1 MKNFPESYWLLFT
14 QQLSHIW
21 QFFRYNNRI
30 NWELSILASLL
41 AAILYQGNHDM
52 NHKLL
57 NIVSTEPLVQ

>member
-1 MKNFPESYWLLFT
+1 MHYFAMYLTPGLPQTLEYRF
-14 QQLSHIW
+14 
-21 QFFRYNNRI
+21 
-30 NWELSILASLL
+30 NWELSILDPVASLL